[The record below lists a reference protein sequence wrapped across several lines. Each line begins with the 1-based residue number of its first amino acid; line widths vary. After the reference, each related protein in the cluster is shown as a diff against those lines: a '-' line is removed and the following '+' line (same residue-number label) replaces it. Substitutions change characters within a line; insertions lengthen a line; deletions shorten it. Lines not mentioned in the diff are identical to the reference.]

1 MWRPVR
7 CGQPYFQLVVE
18 VHRCGLWLNNL
29 ARAALIVGGG
39 WAFGIAISAHVNVQ
53 AKYWTDLSVAVLGC
67 GRVGATVSVK
77 GMMTGSEG
85 DIVASHGCEKGRVR
99 LRKHGLGD
107 FWIVCKSRRKATST
121 VFDIDTSGKASAVAH
136 EMLTLRG
143 RFSDGHGRR
152 ATLRT
157 WLLRKG

>member
-1 MWRPVR
+1 MWSSIYL
-7 CGQPYFQLVVE
+7 QFVVE
-18 VHRCGLWLNNL
+18 VHICDLWLNNL
-29 ARAALIVGGG
+29 VRVALIVGGE
-39 WAFGIAISAHVNVQ
+39 WTLCIAVSEHVNVQ
-53 AKYWTDLSVAVLGC
+53 ANLLADLSVVVLGC
-67 GRVGATVSVK
+67 GHVGAAVSVK
-77 GMMTGSEG
+77 DMMTGSEG
-85 DIVASHGCEKGRVR
+85 DIVVSHGCEKGRVR
-99 LRKHGLGD
+99 LRKDALGD
-107 FWIVCKSRRKATST
+107 YWIVCKSRRKATST